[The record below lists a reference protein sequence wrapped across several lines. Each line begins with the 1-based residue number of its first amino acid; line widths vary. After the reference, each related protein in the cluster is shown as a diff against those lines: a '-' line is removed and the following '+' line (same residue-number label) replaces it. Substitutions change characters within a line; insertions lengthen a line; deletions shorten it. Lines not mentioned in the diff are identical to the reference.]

1 MIRPWHCTL
10 VVTATAATIL
20 VKDNNSDVLRARLYP
35 RPSHPRALL
44 TLLGG
49 ISLWHAHP
57 LCVALSVAESCP
69 AGQYSMLFGDELW
82 PAESALVQ
90 FDIVHPVGPGRLVG
104 VGDFR
109 HIRKLASEVG
119 R

>member
-10 VVTATAATIL
+10 AVTATAATIL
-20 VKDNNSDVLRARLYP
+20 VQDNNSDVLKARLHA

-44 TLLGG
+44 TLLEG
-49 ISLWHAHP
+49 ISLWHAQP
-57 LCVALSVAESCP
+57 LCVALSVADSCLP
-69 AGQYSMLFGDELW
+69 GQYSMLFGDELW

-90 FDIVHPVGPGRLVG
+90 FDIVHRAVPKRLVG

-109 HIRKLASEVG
+109 HIRKLAQQGG